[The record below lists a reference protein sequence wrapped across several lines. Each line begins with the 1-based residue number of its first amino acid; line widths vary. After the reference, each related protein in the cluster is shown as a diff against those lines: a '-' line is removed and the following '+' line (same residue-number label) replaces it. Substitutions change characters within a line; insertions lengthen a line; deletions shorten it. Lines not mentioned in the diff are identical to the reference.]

1 MSKKQSGAPV
11 SLRNFV
17 VIGHFDGD
25 GASCFTCR
33 AADAREAERQW
44 ERYMRRLRREDEMGS
59 VDYYMDAVLS
69 SDTAIEVHE

>member
-1 MSKKQSGAPV
+1 MPKKQSSAPG

-33 AADAREAERQW
+33 AADAAEAERQW
-44 ERYMRRLRREDEMGS
+44 EREMRRVRRQDELGR
-59 VDYYMDAVLS
+59 VDYWKDAVLS
-69 SDTAIEVHE
+69 SETPIEVHE